1 MTNLYSIDHK
11 DVSDTVVRRIEAV
24 KDMIR
29 ELDVTTNAISDNKE
43 VKKIIIT
50 RTVDNIIDELHIV
63 FQYTGDSVYP
73 DIDTFKAKL
82 RNLFNYD
89 DSSYIALRDE
99 IKKMYK
105 VRLIA
110 ENQMLESRTCLVRA
124 ALEELKEEEEEKNV

>member
-11 DVSDTVVRRIEAV
+11 DVSEAVIRRIEAV

-89 DSSYIALRDE
+89 DSSYISLRDE

-124 ALEELKEEEEEKNV
+124 ALNELNEEEEEKNV

>member
-11 DVSDTVVRRIEAV
+11 EAADAVVRRIEFV
-24 KDMIR
+24 KDVIR
-29 ELDVTTNAISDNKE
+29 ELDVTTSATDSDE
-43 VKKIIIT
+43 VRKIIVT
-50 RTVDNIIDELHIV
+50 RTVDNIIDELHV
-63 FQYTGDSVYP
+63 AFQYAGDSEYP
-73 DIDTFKAKL
+73 DIATLRAKL
-82 RNLFNYD
+82 RNMFEYEDPSYD
-89 DSSYIALRDE
+89 ILKDE